1 MKRLFIFVIT
11 LLMVFSIAACSNNE
25 TTGSNPQ
32 AGEKAGQEEQAEQPK
47 TSGKVDGN
55 KRTVWESFAAFKD
68 ARDRFDDLV
77 LDQNNEIV
85 NVGFPTVAV
94 FDLNIFD
101 YVLPLD
107 FMGRSV
113 ELSGKFNAETET
125 QMLRRAWADDAQLTY
140 DEATG
145 YLLKGTGSKGNELEI
160 KVKFDEDADSLRL
173 EGYKDGAL
181 DLVIEYVAIDG
192 GYAAQYY
199 LEAATRHENFTPVMG
214 LCNHKLIFS
223 GNNGSRARYDN
234 VASEP
239 GTILGSTPDLESF
252 VDGATHWFTIKNGQ
266 LSGNINGSAF

>member
-1 MKRLFIFVIT
+1 MKRLFIFLIT
-11 LLMVFSIAACSNNE
+11 LLMVLSIAACSNKE

-32 AGEKAGQEEQAEQPK
+32 GSEKAGQEEQTEQPK
-47 TSGKVDGN
+47 TSGKVDG

-68 ARDRFDDLV
+68 ARDRFDNYV
-77 LDQNNEIV
+77 QNQNNEIV
-85 NVGFPTVAV
+85 NVGWPTVAV

-125 QMLRRAWADDAQLTY
+125 QMLRQAWADDAQLTY

-145 YLLKGTGSKGNELEI
+145 YLLKGTGSKGNVLEI
-160 KVKFDEDADSLRL
+160 KVKFDEKADSLRL
-173 EGYKDGAL
+173 EAYKDGAL
-181 DLVIEYVAIDG
+181 DLIFEYVAIDG

-199 LEAATRHENFTPVMG
+199 LEAATRYEKFTPVMG

-239 GTILGSTPDLESF
+239 ESILGSTPDLESF

-266 LSGNINGSAF
+266 LSGNIDGKAF